1 VVLVSDHGQSQG
13 ATFLQRYGQSL
24 EDLILA
30 YFNGAATVTAAT
42 GEVEAWG
49 PVNMLVGQLSGQDS
63 VSGRLT
69 KRAIADRDP
78 DAPIGPAGVTEE
90 STGTGEAP
98 AEITVVGSGNL
109 GGVWFS
115 RHPERLTLTDI
126 ERLHPGL
133 LAMLAAHPGIGFVV
147 VMTETGPVALGAEGT
162 HDLVTGEVVG
172 EDPLALFGPDAVGDF
187 LHVCSYPNA
196 PDIYLNSLYDPVL
209 DEVAAFEELVGCHGG
224 LGGWQTRPLL
234 VHPAEWSIDEDLLDE
249 RGRLRGAD
257 MVHHQLV
264 RWLER
269 LGHRVD
275 LPRDADT
282 TADAVPSPAA
292 QLAAVEGEA
301 GPVG

>member
-1 VVLVSDHGQSQG
+1 M
-13 ATFLQRYGQSL
+13 
-24 EDLILA
+24 LI
-30 YFNGAATVTAAT
+30 
-42 GEVEAWG
+42 
-49 PVNMLVGQLSGQDS
+49 GQLSGQDS

-69 KRAIADRDP
+69 KRAISDRDP
-78 DAPIGPAGVTEE
+78 DAPVGPSGVTEG
-90 STGTGEAP
+90 STGRGDAP

-115 RHPERLTLTDI
+115 QHPERLTLTDI

-147 VMTETGPVALGAEGT
+147 VATDHGPVALGADGT
-162 HDLVTGEVVG
+162 HDLTTGEVVG
-172 EDPLALFGPDAVGDF
+172 QDPLALFGPDAVGDF
-187 LHVCSYPNA
+187 IHVSSYPNA

-257 MVHHQLV
+257 TVHHQMV

-269 LGHRVD
+269 LGHRTN
-275 LPRDADT
+275 LPRDGSDA
-282 TADAVPSPAA
+282 TAPASTPDATVPTPLA
-292 QLAAVEGEA
+292 QA
-301 GPVG
+301 GTGSD